1 MQNAP
6 TPTDPTVSGLV
17 VSIHDV
23 SPATRPAVEAM
34 IADLQ
39 AAGVERTS
47 LLVIPDHHHRG
58 VAMADAA
65 FVEWLSGLEKAGHE
79 VVAHGYY
86 HRRNAREREGAFTK
100 WVTRHYTAGEG
111 EFFDLEEK
119 EAEPLLDRGL
129 AEFRGAGFAPKGFI
143 APAWLLGWDA
153 ELAVRSRGFDYTTRI
168 ATITDLR
175 RNQVYHSRSLVYSVR
190 AFWRRQVSLLWNAF
204 VLYRVRYWPLV
215 RVGLHPPDWKY
226 PLIRS
231 HAMGCIRRAMKKRPA
246 TTYWDWLQ
254 AQRKA
259 EGA

>member
-6 TPTDPTVSGLV
+6 TPIDPTVAGLV

-23 SPATRPAVEAM
+23 SPKTRVTVEQM
-34 IADLQ
+34 ITDLG
-39 AAGVERTS
+39 AAGVAKTS
-47 LLVIPDHHHRG
+47 LLVIPNHHHQG
-58 VAMADAA
+58 EAMADAA
-65 FVEWLSGLEKAGHE
+65 FVEWLREMEKAGHE

-86 HRRNAREREGAFTK
+86 HLRNAKAQEGAFTK

-111 EFFDLEEK
+111 EFFDLTEA

-129 AEFRGAGFAPKGFI
+129 SEFRGQGFEPKGFI

-153 ELAVRSRGFDYTTRI
+153 ELAVRSRGFAYTTRI
-168 ATITDLR
+168 ATITDLP
-175 RNQVYHSRSLVYSVR
+175 RNLVYHSRSLVYSVR
-190 AFWRRQVSLLWNAF
+190 AFWRRQVSLLWNWF

-215 RVGLHPPDWKY
+215 RIGLHPPDWQY

-231 HAMGCIRRAMKKRPA
+231 HALGCIRRIMKKRPPM
-246 TTYWDWLQ
+246 TYWEWLQ
-254 AQRKA
+254 AQRQA